1 MWQPRVQRG
10 HLFGEKTQ
18 YELFRFSKLHLGA
31 LALAVAGAGADLAR
45 GAAAAVYRKILKLGS
60 KPDRSSSGSAAV
72 PLGGAARIKL
82 AAAGKLETFLGLGKW
97 TQTIADRK
105 KEDRNTN

>member
-45 GAAAAVYRKILKLGS
+45 AAAVYRKILKLGS
-60 KPDRSSSGSAAV
+60 RQSDCSSSCATWWSGQNKISC
-72 PLGGAARIKL
+72 GWKIGNIFGAWKMD
-82 AAAGKLETFLGLGKW
+82 
-97 TQTIADRK
+97 ADNCRQ
-105 KEDRNTN
+105 EERR